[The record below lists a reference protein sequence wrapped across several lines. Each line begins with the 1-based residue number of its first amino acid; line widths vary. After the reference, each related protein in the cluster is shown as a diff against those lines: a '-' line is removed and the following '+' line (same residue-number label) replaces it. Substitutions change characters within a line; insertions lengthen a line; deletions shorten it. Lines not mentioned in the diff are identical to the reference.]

1 MRLLYL
7 GIIFRNVNETISF
20 QIWKFFRH
28 RMHFRVLCSRFAEYN
43 MGINKQRRPRRRRW
57 RRRHEI
63 WRHDVCSLQRFARRH
78 NMSLHQ
84 DENDLVL
91 RSRCKYVHLK
101 SHSAAQI
108 TRQNLVIILQQLLY
122 HSKISFIALS
132 EEYVALGRFLSD
144 LLHKTYF
151 YYINF
156 EYCRHTPNLFNV
168 L

>member
-1 MRLLYL
+1 
-7 GIIFRNVNETISF
+7 
-20 QIWKFFRH
+20 
-28 RMHFRVLCSRFAEYN
+28 
-43 MGINKQRRPRRRRW
+43 
-57 RRRHEI
+57 
-63 WRHDVCSLQRFARRH
+63 
-78 NMSLHQ
+78 MSLHQ

-156 EYCRHTPNLFNV
+156 EYCRHTPNFV
-168 L
+168 LHSFSVSFVTICYFFMPSALADA